1 MQLEVVVSTEVDAAP
16 ERAFDFAAANEV
28 FPRILRAYGPIPG
41 IASIEMLDGA
51 RLAAGSRRRVLMT
64 DGTEILEELLA
75 YDRPQR
81 HRYRWLNAPKPPF
94 SLLVSRGEGDWIF
107 RAAGSGTRI
116 EWTYTFD
123 LTSPLVALPAKLVL
137 AIFKRWMQRGL
148 DEVARLLRDERVRA
162 SGT

>member
-1 MQLEVVVSTEVDAAP
+1 VQLAVVVSTEVDAAP

-28 FPRILRAYGPIPG
+28 FPRVLHAYGPIPG

-51 RLAAGSRRRVLMT
+51 RLAIGSRRRVLMT
-64 DGTEILEELLA
+64 DGSEILEEVLA
-75 YDRPQR
+75 YDRPER
-81 HRYRWLNAPKPPF
+81 HRYRWMNPPKPPF

-107 RAAGSGTRI
+107 RPSGSGTRI

-123 LTSPLVALPAKLVL
+123 LTSPLAALPAKLVL
-137 AIFKRWMQRGL
+137 GIFRRWMQRGL
-148 DEVARLLRDERVRA
+148 DEIARLLREEPLRA